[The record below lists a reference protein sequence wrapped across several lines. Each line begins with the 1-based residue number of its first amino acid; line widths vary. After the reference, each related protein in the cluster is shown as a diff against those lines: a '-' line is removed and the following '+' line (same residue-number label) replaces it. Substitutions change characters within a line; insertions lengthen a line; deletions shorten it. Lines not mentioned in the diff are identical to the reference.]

1 MVYVYLF
8 SVYAFFFAIPQFRGI
23 ESLML
28 IRYNAVLTASVQNC
42 SGNLRVSACSGTLQN
57 GLVHA
62 LDHPILMR
70 IS

>member
-1 MVYVYLF
+1 
-8 SVYAFFFAIPQFRGI
+8 
-23 ESLML
+23 ML